1 MKDNRA
7 MLRNTAKRALKRYS
21 DSQKSSQISEK
32 IDSSGRFDFDAE
44 LLSSP
49 RYERALH
56 YLRKMESR
64 RTELEASSS
73 TRQHVGLG
81 ISGPGDD
88 LSSLRSD
95 LYTPSFLSDDTPYSH
110 ESSTV
115 SEKSSTDTMLG
126 HQEPNQAL
134 SNTEHLTVPDFTD
147 GFVTNSLAS
156 GSFMSKRRSM
166 PPLYSQIRANASS
179 PKSLLGLV
187 NRAYHR
193 RSRSEGNRS
202 PIDS

>member
-7 MLRNTAKRALKRYS
+7 MLRNIAKRALRRYS
-21 DSQKSSQISEK
+21 DSQKSSQISET

-64 RTELEASSS
+64 RTELGASSS

-95 LYTPSFLSDDTPYSH
+95 LYTPSFLSDDTLIP
-110 ESSTV
+110 TNQV
-115 SEKSSTDTMLG
+115 SCQRRQAQTLCLAIR
-126 HQEPNQAL
+126 NQ
-134 SNTEHLTVPDFTD
+134 T
-147 GFVTNSLAS
+147 
-156 GSFMSKRRSM
+156 RR
-166 PPLYSQIRANASS
+166 R
-179 PKSLLGLV
+179 
-187 NRAYHR
+187 
-193 RSRSEGNRS
+193 
-202 PIDS
+202 PILNI